1 MMLFRI
7 LLACGSATMNLKRFN
22 HFNRLL
28 LQVKNMDG
36 INTKTVVL
44 NPNYYTN
51 EHFQIISDLLQET
64 SASVRWM
71 TEQEINDR
79 KMAMFVDKDDKEA
92 KNGRS

>member
-1 MMLFRI
+1 
-7 LLACGSATMNLKRFN
+7 
-22 HFNRLL
+22 
-28 LQVKNMDG
+28 MDG
-36 INTKTVVL
+36 TNTKTVVL

>member
-1 MMLFRI
+1 M
-7 LLACGSATMNLKRFN
+7 G
-22 HFNRLL
+22 
-28 LQVKNMDG
+28 G

>member
-1 MMLFRI
+1 
-7 LLACGSATMNLKRFN
+7 
-22 HFNRLL
+22 
-28 LQVKNMDG
+28 MDG
-36 INTKTVVL
+36 TNTKTVVL

-79 KMAMFVDKDDKEA
+79 KMVMFVDKDDKEA